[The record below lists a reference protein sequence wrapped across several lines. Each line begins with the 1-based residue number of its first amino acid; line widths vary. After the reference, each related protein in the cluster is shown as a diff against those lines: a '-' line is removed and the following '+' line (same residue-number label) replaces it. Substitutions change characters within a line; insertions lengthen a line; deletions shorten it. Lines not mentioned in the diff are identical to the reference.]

1 MGKNRGMYLL
11 LENCIRSYLKE
22 KLGCSPKIVASKVTK
37 EYIRKVVMSEED
49 VRLGDML

>member
-1 MGKNRGMYLL
+1 MGKNHGRYLL

-22 KLGCSPKIVASKVTK
+22 KPGYSPKVVASKVAK
-37 EYIRKVVMSEED
+37 EYIRKVVMSEEE